1 MPAKPS
7 LYYRPRSLEEALR
20 YLERPDTKPLAGGTN
35 LIAEGF
41 SGVVI
46 DLQDIGID
54 QLGYGDGY
62 LTIGA
67 MTKLTDLSDFISADD
82 IGDSADLQKGPGSL
96 LLDSIHRAGPNTYRN
111 TATVGGV
118 LASRLPDSELLASLM
133 VLDAEVTLIVNDKQK
148 MPVPEYLAASE
159 RPAGLI
165 VELAIPRSGGRGAAE
180 RVARTP
186 ADYPI
191 VSVTAFEPEGGDIR
205 LAATGIDARPVRLD
219 KSEEMLKSG
228 SVIEEAAKAARDM
241 ARHPG
246 DFRGDAAY
254 RAEMAY
260 VLTKRV
266 LDQIQ

>member
-7 LYYRPRSLEEALR
+7 LYYRPQSLEEALR
-20 YLERPDTKPLAGGTN
+20 YLERQDTKPLAGGTN

-41 SGVVI
+41 SGAVV
-46 DLQDIGID
+46 DLQDTGLD
-54 QLGYGDGY
+54 QLEYSDGY
-62 LTIGA
+62 LTFGA
-67 MTKLTDLSDFISADD
+67 MIKLNDLSDFISVE
-82 IGDSADLQKGPGSL
+82 IVGDSADAQKGPGSL
-96 LLDSIHRAGPNTYRN
+96 LLDAIHRAGPNTYRN

-118 LASRLPDSELLASLM
+118 LASRLPDSELLASLL
-133 VLDAEVTLIVNDKQK
+133 VLDAEATLIVNDKQK
-148 MPVPEYLAASE
+148 MPVQEYLDASG

-165 VELAIPRSGGRGAAE
+165 VELAIPWTRGKGAAE

-191 VSVTAFEPEGGDIR
+191 VSVTAFETEGGDIR

-219 KSEEMLKSG
+219 KAEEMLKSG
-228 SVIEEAAKAARDM
+228 SVVEEAAKAARNM
-241 ARHPG
+241 ACHPG
-246 DFRGDAAY
+246 DFRGDAGY

-266 LDQIQ
+266 LDQF